1 MTLDQAKRILVEP
14 KYVRALLAASVESM
28 ARETLNTPLLNPTGT
43 DRRITP
49 EDIIY
54 RQGVVAGLRIADSF
68 FVEAMKAVSD
78 ERAEEAAEEQEKRD
92 AVLPPAMVAA
102 LTTVR
107 GGDSGSHA
115 GS

>member
-1 MTLDQAKRILVEP
+1 MTVDQAKRILTEP
-14 KYVRALLAASVESM
+14 KYVRSLLSASVDSM
-28 ARETLNTPLLNPTGT
+28 AKEVLSTPLLNPSGT

-68 FVEAMKAVSD
+68 FVEAMKVL
-78 ERAEEAAEEQEKRD
+78 AEEKMQEVAEEQEKRD

-102 LTTVR
+102 LTTVG
-107 GGDSGSHA
+107 GGDSGK